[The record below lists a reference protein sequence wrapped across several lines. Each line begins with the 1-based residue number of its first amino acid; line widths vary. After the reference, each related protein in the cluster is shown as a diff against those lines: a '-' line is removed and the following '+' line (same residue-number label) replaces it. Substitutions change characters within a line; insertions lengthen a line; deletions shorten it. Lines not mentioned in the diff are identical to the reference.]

1 MGSVT
6 EPNDLTPAPPD
17 APTGPRVRRRVDP
30 SAGGDAS
37 RQGRSGCLLTGAILG
52 ILVGAT
58 FAFYG
63 LPPILKHFY
72 GEQHIAAGQTYS
84 GDAKTIAVT
93 EVTRG
98 GTTKF
103 AQNDPGA
110 DFWYVTLT
118 ITTNKTWA
126 PKVSDF
132 SLQFD
137 GVGDWLPAIGAPAG
151 SPSDT
156 LDFALAEERTVHLRF
171 PLPPDSGAAPHYIH
185 VAEPRVRLALK

>member
-1 MGSVT
+1 V
-6 EPNDLTPAPPD
+6 
-17 APTGPRVRRRVDP
+17 TGPQDSTPTSAPADDTARVRRRVNPGEGADP
-30 SAGGDAS
+30 G
-37 RQGRSGCLLTGAILG
+37 RQGRGGCLLTGAILG
-52 ILVGAT
+52 IIVGAT

-72 GEQHIAAGQTYS
+72 GEKHIAAGQTYT
-84 GDAKTIAVT
+84 GDAKSIAVASVVRGDT
-93 EVTRG
+93 TR
-98 GTTKF
+98 F
-103 AQNDPGA
+103 AKTDPGA

-137 GVGDWLPAIGAPAG
+137 GVSDWIEAVGAPAG
-151 SPSDT
+151 SPTDT
-156 LDFALAEERTVHLRF
+156 LAFALAEERTVQLRF
-171 PLPPDSGAAPHYIH
+171 PLSPGADPDAAPHYIH